1 MIDQLSPSMTDATE
15 ANTQAAQQQVK
26 ANGADDKNSKES
38 MKNEFISLMV
48 AQIQNQDPLNPM
60 DGTQYVSQLAQF
72 SQVESM
78 ENMASMMQNSNVRL
92 DNMQVL
98 STAGLVGQ
106 TVYVNSNEFE
116 LGSDPQ
122 KGKVELEQD
131 ASQLNLL
138 VTDQFGQT
146 SKVALGPNKAGD
158 VAFSIDPQKLGLSP
172 GQYQVSVEVAENQP
186 QPAIMLAGKV
196 DQVQVPSS
204 GTNAGST
211 LVNIQGVG
219 SVPFY
224 NIAQFGA

>member
-1 MIDQLSPSMTDATE
+1 MIDQLSAKTADTTTT
-15 ANTQAAQQQVK
+15 ANAAPQVK
-26 ANGADDKNSKES
+26 ANAADDKNSKES

-78 ENMASMMQNSNVRL
+78 ENMSSMLQNSNVRL

-106 TVYVNSNEFE
+106 TVYVAGNDFD
-116 LGSDPQ
+116 LGSSPQ
-122 KGKVELEQD
+122 SGKVELDQD

-138 VTDQFGQT
+138 VQDQYGQST
-146 SKVALGPNKAGD
+146 KVALGPHKAGD
-158 VAFSIDPQKLGLSP
+158 VDFAIDPKKLGLSP
-172 GQYQVSVEVAENQP
+172 GKYQVSVETAENQP
-186 QPAIMLAGKV
+186 QPKIMLSGKV
-196 DQVQVPSS
+196 EQVQVPSS
-204 GTNAGST
+204 GSNAGST

>member
-1 MIDQLSPSMTDATE
+1 MIDQLSAKTADINAATTG
-15 ANTQAAQQQVK
+15 APQVK
-26 ANGADDKNSKES
+26 ANSADDKNSKES

-78 ENMASMMQNSNVRL
+78 ENMSSMLRNSNVRL

-106 TVYVNSNEFE
+106 TVYVAGNEFD
-116 LGSDPQ
+116 LSDQPQ
-122 KGKVELEQD
+122 SGKVKLDQD
-131 ASQLNLL
+131 ASQLTLL
-138 VTDQFGQT
+138 VEDQFGQST
-146 SKVALGPNKAGD
+146 KVALGPHKAGD
-158 VAFSIDPQKLGLSP
+158 VAFAIDPKTLGLNP
-172 GQYQVSVEVAENQP
+172 GKYTVSVDTAENQP
-186 QPAIMLAGKV
+186 QPGIMLSGKV
-196 DQVQVPSS
+196 EQVQVPSN
-204 GTNAGST
+204 GTNAGSA
-211 LVNIQGVG
+211 LVNIRGVG